1 MSVPVIHRL
10 SQETINRIAAGEVV
24 QRPSS
29 AVKELIENSID
40 AGATS
45 ISVMAQD
52 GGLTRIQIQD
62 NGHGIRREDLPI
74 VCERF
79 TTSKLTTYEDL
90 SSIQTFGFRGEAL
103 ASMTYVSH
111 VTILTK
117 TTESLCGYKAKYENG
132 RCISDILP
140 CASNR
145 GTLITIEDLFYNTPT
160 RKQSF
165 RNFAEQYQKILDV
178 IVKYS
183 IHYGSQNI
191 SFNCSKFKQLQPDV
205 YTPPHSSIL
214 DNIRICYGN
223 NLARELLPLQMFV
236 YPRENDIQ
244 ISYEDTGNNFDRISK
259 DSHDQLKFQW
269 KGYISNANYHHKKMN
284 LILFINNRLVENTSI
299 KQVVDAV
306 YHELLPRHSY
316 PFVYL
321 SLCLPPSQIDVNVHP
336 TKKEVHFLYET
347 EIMKYLHEGLQHF
360 LLNANQSRVFYT
372 QTLLKEIA
380 VDRKSPK
387 KLTYFETGVESAYSS
402 DNHNPEESSAQTC
415 SQKIVLTAS
424 QSQSTTN
431 SASLEGSKV
440 KRKNN
445 GRPSVAP
452 SKLVRIDPNITK
464 LEAFFLPISK
474 NTTKNNSNAAQVD
487 KSPDDASAADEVYCM
502 AAEGPHDVS
511 SCVCCPPKN
520 VKIDTKDT
528 TPCSVNNDTNT
539 VNDESSI
546 RSTGL
551 TSSSDFTFVET
562 TCKYDSVK
570 ALLKEI
576 FDCRHSGYE
585 SMLRRHTYIGVI
597 DATYCLV
604 QVLWRNSFILS
615 TAI

>member
-132 RCISDILP
+132 RCISDISP

-183 IHYGSQNI
+183 IRYGSQNI

-205 YTPPHSSIL
+205 YTPLHSSIL

-223 NLARELLPLQMFV
+223 HLARELLPLQMFV
-236 YPRENDIQ
+236 YQRENDIQ
-244 ISYEDTGNNFDRISK
+244 ISYEDTDNNFDRISK
-259 DSHDQLKFQW
+259 DNHDQLKFQW

-284 LILFINNRLVENTSI
+284 LVLFINNRLVENTSI

-372 QTLLKEIA
+372 QTLLTGIA
-380 VDRKSPK
+380 ADRKSPK
-387 KLTYFETGVESAYSS
+387 KLTDFEIGVESVYSS
-402 DNHNPEESSAQTC
+402 DNHNPEESSVQIC
-415 SQKIVLTAS
+415 SQKIVSTAS

-474 NTTKNNSNAAQVD
+474 NTAKNNANDAQVD

-520 VKIDTKDT
+520 VKIDAKDT
-528 TPCSVNNDTNT
+528 TPCSVNNDTNA

-546 RSTGL
+546 RSAGL

-570 ALLKEI
+570 TLLKEI

-585 SMLRRHTYIGVI
+585 SMLRRNTYIGVI